1 MEVLNKIILK
11 DNFRQKRVIR
21 NLKKKI
27 RELEEELI
35 RDDEEIS
42 EIKDINY
49 EISSNN
55 DFLLSQ
61 NKKYKKKLKELQ
73 EELIELRHLCNK
85 GAKKTKKGE

>member
-1 MEVLNKIILK
+1 MELLNKIILK

-85 GAKKTKKGE
+85 GAKKIKKGE